1 MPVPA
6 IRLTA
11 TVDVLMRRGGDYVL
25 YWMTANRRTSWNFA
39 LDRAIELATQ
49 LDKPLIVLEPLRAGY
64 RWACDR
70 FHAFVAQ
77 GMADNAAAF
86 AAANV
91 AYHPWLE
98 PKPGD
103 GHGLLEAYAARACVV
118 VGDDWPCFFLPKM
131 RAAAAD
137 MLRQQGTRFEV
148 VDSNGLLP
156 IKAAGDQVFVT
167 AHSFRRFLQKTLP
180 KHLFERPSAS
190 PLSSLQLPTT
200 TIPAHIQQ
208 RWPKATDLSGS
219 PSSLSS
225 FPIDHAVAP
234 IALRGGE
241 VAGRAHLAVFVDAR
255 LKNYVED
262 RSPPDKAGQSG
273 LSPWLHWGHISTHEI
288 VDALW
293 KHEEFTPEKL
303 SSVAT
308 GSREGW
314 WGLSGAAEAFLDE
327 LVTWR
332 EVGFNMDTR
341 VADYDQWSSLPGW
354 AKSSLL
360 EHMSDAREH
369 VYTLQELDDAATHDP
384 LWNAAQKQ
392 LKQEGVIHNYLRML
406 WGKKVLQ
413 WSKDPRI
420 ALEHLIELNNKYAID
435 GRDPNS
441 YSGIFWVFG
450 RYDRP
455 WGPTRPIFGVIRYMT
470 SENTQKKHACGEYL
484 ERYNGASS
492 STKKTT
498 KKAAA
503 KKQPAL
509 L

>member
-1 MPVPA
+1 MSVPA

-11 TVDVLMRRGGDYVL
+11 AVDVPVRTDGDYVL
-25 YWMTANRRTSWNFA
+25 YWMTANRRPSWNFS
-39 LDRAIELATQ
+39 LDRAVELAAQ
-49 LDKPLIVLEPLRAGY
+49 LNKPLIVFEGLRAGH

-70 FHAFVAQ
+70 FHAFVAA

-86 AAANV
+86 AAAGI

-98 PKPGD
+98 PNPGD
-103 GHGLLEAYAARACVV
+103 GQGLLQALAERACVV

-131 RAAAAD
+131 RAAAAA
-137 MLRQQGTRFEV
+137 MMRTQRTRFEV

-156 IKAAGDQVFVT
+156 IKAAGDQVFST
-167 AHSFRRFLQKTLP
+167 AHAFRRFLQKNLAA
-180 KHLFERPSAS
+180 HLFHRPLAA
-190 PLSSLQLPTT
+190 PFANVKLPST
-200 TIPAHIQQ
+200 TIPAHIEQ
-208 RWPKATDLSGS
+208 RWPRATDLSGS

-225 FPIDHAVAP
+225 LPIDHSVAP
-234 IALRGGE
+234 VDLRGGE
-241 VAGRAHLAVFVDAR
+241 VAGRAQMQRFVDHR

-273 LSPWLHWGHISTHEI
+273 LSPWLHWGHISAHEV

-293 KHEEFTPEKL
+293 QHEGFTPEKL
-303 SSVAT
+303 ATVAT

-314 WGLSGAAEAFLDE
+314 WGMPGAAEAFLDE

-332 EVGFNMDTR
+332 EVGFNMDAR

-354 AKSSLL
+354 AKTSLL
-360 EHMSDAREH
+360 DHVSDAREH
-369 VYTLQELDDAATHDP
+369 TYTLQQLDDAATHDP

-413 WSKDPRI
+413 WSADPRT
-420 ALEHLIELNNKYAID
+420 ALEHLIELNNRYAID

-455 WGPTRPIFGVIRYMT
+455 WGPTRPIFGSIRYMT

-484 ERYNGASS
+484 ERYNGVSS
-492 STKKTT
+492 SK
-498 KKAAA
+498 KKAA
-503 KKQPAL
+503 KKTPTKQSSMF
-509 L
+509 

>member
-1 MPVPA
+1 MSVPA
-6 IRLTA
+6 IRITA
-11 TVDVLMRRGGDYVL
+11 TVDVPLRTGGDYVL
-25 YWMTANRRTSWNFA
+25 YWMTANRRPSWNFA
-39 LDRAIELATQ
+39 LDRAIEVATA
-49 LDKPLIVLEPLRAGY
+49 LGKPLVVFEPLRAGH

-86 AAANV
+86 AEANV

-98 PKPGD
+98 PVPGD
-103 GHGLLEAYAARACVV
+103 GHGLLQAFAERACAV

-137 MLRQQGTRFEV
+137 MLRAQGTRFEV

-156 IKAAGDQVFVT
+156 IKAAGDQVFGT
-167 AHSFRRFLQKTLP
+167 AHAFRRFLQKTLP
-180 KHLFERPSAS
+180 KHLFDRPSAS
-190 PLSSLQLPTT
+190 PLSSLQLPST

-208 RWPKATDLSGS
+208 QWPKTTDLSGS
-219 PSSLSS
+219 VASLSS
-225 FPIDHAVAP
+225 LPIDHAVPP
-234 IALRGGE
+234 IASRGGA
-241 VAGRAHLAVFVDAR
+241 VSARAHLEVFVDER

-273 LSPWLHWGHISTHEI
+273 LSPWLHWGHISTHEV

-293 KHEEFTPEKL
+293 KHEGFTPERL

-332 EVGFNMDTR
+332 EVGFNMGAR

-354 AKSSLL
+354 AKTSLL
-360 EHMSDAREH
+360 GHLGDNREH
-369 VYTLQELDDAATHDP
+369 VYTLQELDDAVTHDP

-392 LKQEGVIHNYLRML
+392 LKQEGIIHNYLRML

-420 ALEHLIELNNKYAID
+420 ALEHLVELNNKYAID

-455 WGPTRPIFGVIRYMT
+455 WGPTRPIFGSIRYMT

-484 ERYNGASS
+484 ERYNGRSA
-492 STKKTT
+492 TT
-498 KKAAA
+498 KTKRAAP
-503 KKQPAL
+503 KKQPSML
-509 L
+509 